1 MELALNIPTVEG
13 DHCCDRNDE
22 MKMMTPS
29 ARQCE
34 AVTLGCLRW
43 TDKEAMSA
51 ATVGC
56 FSSFFSA

>member
-1 MELALNIPTVEG
+1 MELVLNIPTVEG
-13 DHCCDRNDE
+13 NHFYDQNEE
-22 MKMMTPS
+22 MKTMTPS

-56 FSSFFSA
+56 CSSFFSA